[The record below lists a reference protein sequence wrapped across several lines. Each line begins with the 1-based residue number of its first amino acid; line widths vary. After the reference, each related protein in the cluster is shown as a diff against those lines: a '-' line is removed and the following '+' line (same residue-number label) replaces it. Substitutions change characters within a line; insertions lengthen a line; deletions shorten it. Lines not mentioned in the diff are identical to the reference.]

1 MTKSTTRGTISM
13 TNRKTTD
20 ETAKRKQDHIEI
32 CCNKLHEIEMS
43 VTTGFE
49 DIHFVPNAL
58 PDINFDDINLNTEFL
73 KHDFDYP
80 IFISSITGG
89 TKLAKKIN
97 TRLAKLAEKYKIGIG
112 VGSQRAALEDEA
124 NTDSFA
130 VVRQQAPS
138 VFVAANL
145 GAVQFNNDFTI
156 KHAEKAVEM
165 INADALILHLNPL
178 QEVIQPEGNTN
189 FSNLTEKIK
198 EIGKELKQ
206 PLIVKEVGSG
216 ISRDIALDLVDGGIP
231 AIDVAGAGGTSWSQI
246 EAIRAKQQGLTKQ
259 QKVGELFKDWG
270 LPTAVSTIE
279 VSKFQDM
286 VEIISSGGI
295 RNGLQAAKALAIG
308 AKLVGIALPL
318 ACLAANGT
326 EKQLI
331 NWMEQFIYELKTAMF
346 LVGAEELEG
355 LQFAPMTVTG
365 KTAEWLTVRGL
376 DEELEMINL
385 RGEDI

>member
-1 MTKSTTRGTISM
+1 MANQKVS
-13 TNRKTTD
+13 D
-20 ETAKRKQDHIEI
+20 ETANRKQDHIEI
-32 CCNKLHEIEMS
+32 CCNKLHEIEMT

-49 DIHFVPNAL
+49 DIRFVPNAL
-58 PDINFDDINLNTEFL
+58 PDINFADINLNTKFL
-73 KHDFDYP
+73 NHNFNYP

-89 TKLAKKIN
+89 TKLANKIN
-97 TRLAKLAEKYKIGIG
+97 TRLAKLAEKFKIGIG
-112 VGSQRAALEDEA
+112 VGSQRAALEDKA
-124 NTDSFA
+124 NTDSFTI
-130 VVRQQAPS
+130 VRQEAPNA
-138 VFVAANL
+138 FVAANL
-145 GAVQFNNDFTI
+145 GAVQFNNEFTI
-156 KHAEKAVEM
+156 IHAEKAIEM

-189 FSNLTEKIK
+189 FSNLTAKIK
-198 EIGKELKQ
+198 EIGKELRQ

-231 AIDVAGAGGTSWSQI
+231 AIEVAGAGGTSWSQI

-259 QKVGELFKDWG
+259 QKVGELFKNWG

-279 VSKFQDM
+279 VSKFQDRI
-286 VEIISSGGI
+286 EIISSGGI

-318 ACLAANGT
+318 ACLAATGT
-326 EKQLI
+326 VKQLI
-331 NWMEQFIYELKTAMF
+331 DWLEQFIYELKTAMF

-355 LQFAPMTVTG
+355 LHYAPMAVTG

-385 RGEDI
+385 RG

>member
-1 MTKSTTRGTISM
+1 MTKSTIREISGM
-13 TNRKTTD
+13 TNKKVSD
-20 ETAKRKQDHIEI
+20 ETANRKQDHIEI

-58 PDINFDDINLNTEFL
+58 PDINLDNINMNTEFL

-97 TRLAKLAEKYKIGIG
+97 SRLAKLAEKYNIGMG
-112 VGSQRAALEDEA
+112 VGSQRAAIEDEA
-124 NTDSFA
+124 NTDSFTI
-130 VVRQQAPS
+130 VRQHAPNA
-138 VFVAANL
+138 FVAANL
-145 GAVQFNNDFTI
+145 GAVQFNYDFTI
-156 KHAEKAVEM
+156 KQAEEAVEM

-189 FSNLTEKIK
+189 FSNLTTKIK
-198 EIGKELKQ
+198 EIGKKLKQ

-216 ISRDIALDLVDGGIP
+216 ISQDIALDLVDGDIP
-231 AIDVAGAGGTSWSQI
+231 VIDIAGAGGTSWSQI
-246 EAIRAKQQGLTKQ
+246 EAIRAKQQGLTKEQ
-259 QKVGELFKDWG
+259 RVGELFKDWG

-279 VSKFQDM
+279 VGKFRDR

-318 ACLAANGT
+318 ACLAATGT
-326 EKQLI
+326 EKELI
-331 NWMEQFIYELKTAMF
+331 NWLEQFIYELKTTMF

-355 LQFAPMTVTG
+355 LQYAPMTVTG
-365 KTAEWLTVRGL
+365 KTAEWLTARGL
-376 DEELEMINL
+376 LEELEMINL
-385 RGEDI
+385 RG

>member
-1 MTKSTTRGTISM
+1 MSKRIA
-13 TNRKTTD
+13 ND
-20 ETAKRKQDHIEI
+20 ETANRKQDHIEI
-32 CCNKLHEIEMS
+32 CCNKLHEIEMT

-58 PDINFDDINLNTEFL
+58 PDINFADVNLNTKFL
-73 KHDFDYP
+73 NHNFNYP

-89 TKLAKKIN
+89 TKLASKIN
-97 TRLAKLAEKYKIGIG
+97 TRLAKLAEKFKIGIG
-112 VGSQRAALEDEA
+112 VGSQRAALEDKA
-124 NTDSFA
+124 NTDSFTI
-130 VVRQQAPS
+130 VRQEAPNA
-138 VFVAANL
+138 FVAANL

-156 KHAEKAVEM
+156 KHAEKAIEM

-189 FSNLTEKIK
+189 FSNLTAKIK
-198 EIGKELKQ
+198 EIGKELRQ

-216 ISRDIALDLVDGGIP
+216 ISRDIALDLVDGDIP
-231 AIDVAGAGGTSWSQI
+231 AIEVAGAGGTSWSQI

-259 QKVGELFKDWG
+259 QKVGELFKNWG

-279 VSKFQDM
+279 VSKFQDRI
-286 VEIISSGGI
+286 EIISSGGI

-318 ACLAANGT
+318 ACLAATGT
-326 EKQLI
+326 VKQLI
-331 NWMEQFIYELKTAMF
+331 DWLEQFIYELKTAMF

-355 LQFAPMTVTG
+355 LHYAPMAVTG

-385 RGEDI
+385 RG

>member
-1 MTKSTTRGTISM
+1 MTKSSTRGSINM
-13 TNRKTTD
+13 TNQKGTDKT
-20 ETAKRKQDHIEI
+20 ANRKQDHIEI

-58 PDINFDDINLNTEFL
+58 PDINLDSINMNTEFL

-112 VGSQRAALEDEA
+112 VGSQRAAIEDEA
-124 NTDSFA
+124 NTDSFTI
-130 VVRQQAPS
+130 VRQHAPNA
-138 VFVAANL
+138 FVAANL
-145 GAVQFNNDFTI
+145 GAVQFNYDFTI
-156 KHAEKAVEM
+156 KHAEAAVEM

-178 QEVIQPEGNTN
+178 QEAIQPEGNTN
-189 FSNLTEKIK
+189 FSNLTIKLK
-198 EIGKELKQ
+198 EIGKKLKQ

-216 ISRDIALDLVDGGIP
+216 ISQDIALDLVDGDIP

-279 VSKFQDM
+279 VGKFRDR

-318 ACLAANGT
+318 ACLAATGT
-326 EKQLI
+326 EKELL
-331 NWMEQFIYELKTAMF
+331 NWLEQFIYELKTTMF

-355 LQFAPMTVTG
+355 LQYAPMTVTG
-365 KTAEWLTVRGL
+365 KTAEWLIARGL
-376 DEELEMINL
+376 LEELEMINL
-385 RGEDI
+385 RG

>member
-1 MTKSTTRGTISM
+1 MTKSYSEDILDMSKRIA
-13 TNRKTTD
+13 ND
-20 ETAKRKQDHIEI
+20 ETANRKQDHIEI
-32 CCNKLHEIEMS
+32 CCNKLHEIEMT

-58 PDINFDDINLNTEFL
+58 PDINFADVNLNTKFL
-73 KHDFDYP
+73 NHNFNYP

-89 TKLAKKIN
+89 TKLASKIN
-97 TRLAKLAEKYKIGIG
+97 TRLAKLAEKFKIGIG
-112 VGSQRAALEDEA
+112 VGSQRAALEDKA
-124 NTDSFA
+124 NTDSFTI
-130 VVRQQAPS
+130 VRQEAPNA
-138 VFVAANL
+138 FVAANL

-156 KHAEKAVEM
+156 KHAEKAIEM

-189 FSNLTEKIK
+189 FSNLTAKIK
-198 EIGKELKQ
+198 EIGKELRQ

-216 ISRDIALDLVDGGIP
+216 ISRDIALDLVDGDIP
-231 AIDVAGAGGTSWSQI
+231 AIEVAGAGGTSWSQI

-259 QKVGELFKDWG
+259 QKVGELFKNWG

-279 VSKFQDM
+279 VSKFQDRI
-286 VEIISSGGI
+286 EIISSGGI

-318 ACLAANGT
+318 ACLAATGT
-326 EKQLI
+326 VKQLI
-331 NWMEQFIYELKTAMF
+331 DWLEQFIYELKTAMF

-355 LQFAPMTVTG
+355 LHYAPMAVTG

-385 RGEDI
+385 RG

>member
-1 MTKSTTRGTISM
+1 MTKSSTRGIINMNNQKGTD
-13 TNRKTTD
+13 KT
-20 ETAKRKQDHIEI
+20 ANRKQDHIEI

-58 PDINFDDINLNTEFL
+58 PDINLDNINMNTEFL

-112 VGSQRAALEDEA
+112 VGSQRAAIEDEA
-124 NTDSFA
+124 NTDSFTI
-130 VVRQQAPS
+130 VRQHAPNT
-138 VFVAANL
+138 FVAANL
-145 GAVQFNNDFTI
+145 GAVQFNYDFTI
-156 KHAEKAVEM
+156 KHAEAAVEM

-178 QEVIQPEGNTN
+178 QEAIQPEGNTN
-189 FSNLTEKIK
+189 FSNLTIKLK
-198 EIGKELKQ
+198 EIGKKLKQ

-216 ISRDIALDLVDGGIP
+216 ISQDIALDLVDGDIP

-259 QKVGELFKDWG
+259 QNVGELFKDWG

-279 VSKFQDM
+279 VGKFRDR

-318 ACLAANGT
+318 ACLAATGT
-326 EKQLI
+326 EKELI
-331 NWMEQFIYELKTAMF
+331 NWLEQFIYELKTTMF

-355 LQFAPMTVTG
+355 LQYAPMTVTG
-365 KTAEWLTVRGL
+365 KTAEWLIARGL
-376 DEELEMINL
+376 LEELEMINL
-385 RGEDI
+385 RG

>member
-1 MTKSTTRGTISM
+1 MTKSTIREISGM
-13 TNRKTTD
+13 TNKKVSD
-20 ETAKRKQDHIEI
+20 ETANRKQDHIEI

-58 PDINFDDINLNTEFL
+58 PDINLDNINMNTEFL

-97 TRLAKLAEKYKIGIG
+97 SRLAKLAEKYNIGMG
-112 VGSQRAALEDEA
+112 VGSQRAAIEDEA
-124 NTDSFA
+124 NTDSFTI
-130 VVRQQAPS
+130 VRQHAPNA
-138 VFVAANL
+138 FVAANL
-145 GAVQFNNDFTI
+145 GAVQFNYDFTI
-156 KHAEKAVEM
+156 KHAEEAVEM
-165 INADALILHLNPL
+165 INADALIVHLNPL

-189 FSNLTEKIK
+189 FSNLTTMIK
-198 EIGKELKQ
+198 EIGKKLKQ

-216 ISRDIALDLVDGGIP
+216 ISQDIALDLVDGDIP
-231 AIDVAGAGGTSWSQI
+231 VIDVAGAGGTSWSQI
-246 EAIRAKQQGLTKQ
+246 EAIRAKQQGLTKEQ
-259 QKVGELFKDWG
+259 RVGELFKDWG

-279 VSKFQDM
+279 VGKFRDR

-318 ACLAANGT
+318 ACLAATGT

-331 NWMEQFIYELKTAMF
+331 NWVEQFIYELKTTMF

-355 LQFAPMTVTG
+355 LQYAPMTVTG
-365 KTAEWLTVRGL
+365 KTAEWLTARGL
-376 DEELEMINL
+376 LEELEMINL
-385 RGEDI
+385 RG

>member
-1 MTKSTTRGTISM
+1 MTKSTIREISGM
-13 TNRKTTD
+13 TNKKVSD
-20 ETAKRKQDHIEI
+20 ETANRKQDHIEI

-58 PDINFDDINLNTEFL
+58 PDINLDNINMNTEFL

-97 TRLAKLAEKYKIGIG
+97 SRLAKLAEKYNIGMG
-112 VGSQRAALEDEA
+112 VGSQRAAIEDEA
-124 NTDSFA
+124 NTDSFTI
-130 VVRQQAPS
+130 VRQHAPNA
-138 VFVAANL
+138 FVAANL
-145 GAVQFNNDFTI
+145 GAVQFNYDFTI
-156 KHAEKAVEM
+156 KHAEEAVEM
-165 INADALILHLNPL
+165 INADALIVHLNPL

-189 FSNLTEKIK
+189 FSNLTTKIK
-198 EIGKELKQ
+198 EIGKKLKQ

-216 ISRDIALDLVDGGIP
+216 ISQDIALDLVDGDIP
-231 AIDVAGAGGTSWSQI
+231 VIDVAGAGGTSWSQI
-246 EAIRAKQQGLTKQ
+246 EAIRAKQQGLTKEQ
-259 QKVGELFKDWG
+259 RVGELFKDWG

-279 VSKFQDM
+279 VGKFRDR

-318 ACLAANGT
+318 ACLAATGT
-326 EKQLI
+326 EKELI
-331 NWMEQFIYELKTAMF
+331 NWLEQFIYELKTTMF

-355 LQFAPMTVTG
+355 LQYAPMTVTG
-365 KTAEWLTVRGL
+365 KTAEWLNARGL
-376 DEELEMINL
+376 LEELEMINL
-385 RGEDI
+385 RG

>member
-1 MTKSTTRGTISM
+1 MTKSTIREISGM
-13 TNRKTTD
+13 TNKKVSD
-20 ETAKRKQDHIEI
+20 ETANRKQDHIEI

-58 PDINFDDINLNTEFL
+58 PDINLDNINMNTEFL

-97 TRLAKLAEKYKIGIG
+97 SRLAKLAEKYNIGMG
-112 VGSQRAALEDEA
+112 VGSQRAAIEDEA
-124 NTDSFA
+124 NTDSFTI
-130 VVRQQAPS
+130 VRQHAPNA
-138 VFVAANL
+138 FVAANL
-145 GAVQFNNDFTI
+145 GAVQFNYDFTI
-156 KHAEKAVEM
+156 KHAEEAVEM
-165 INADALILHLNPL
+165 INADALIVHLNPL

-189 FSNLTEKIK
+189 FSNLTTKIK
-198 EIGKELKQ
+198 EIGKKLKQ

-216 ISRDIALDLVDGGIP
+216 ISQDIALDLVDGDIP
-231 AIDVAGAGGTSWSQI
+231 VIDVAGAGGTSWSQI
-246 EAIRAKQQGLTKQ
+246 EAIRAKQQGLTKEQ
-259 QKVGELFKDWG
+259 RVGELFKDWG

-279 VSKFQDM
+279 VGKFRDR

-318 ACLAANGT
+318 ACLAATGT

-331 NWMEQFIYELKTAMF
+331 NWLEQFIYELKTTMF

-355 LQFAPMTVTG
+355 LQYAPMTVTG
-365 KTAEWLTVRGL
+365 KTAEWLTARGL
-376 DEELEMINL
+376 LEELEMINL
-385 RGEDI
+385 RG

>member
-1 MTKSTTRGTISM
+1 MTKSTIREISGM
-13 TNRKTTD
+13 TNKKVSD
-20 ETAKRKQDHIEI
+20 ETANRKQDHIEI

-58 PDINFDDINLNTEFL
+58 PDINLDNINMNTEFL

-97 TRLAKLAEKYKIGIG
+97 SRLAKLAEKYNIGMG
-112 VGSQRAALEDEA
+112 VGSQRAAIEDEA
-124 NTDSFA
+124 NTDSFTI
-130 VVRQQAPS
+130 VRQHAPNA
-138 VFVAANL
+138 FVAANL
-145 GAVQFNNDFTI
+145 GAVQFNYDFTI
-156 KHAEKAVEM
+156 KHAEEAVEM
-165 INADALILHLNPL
+165 INADALIVHLNPL

-189 FSNLTEKIK
+189 FSNLTTKIK
-198 EIGKELKQ
+198 EIGKKLKQ

-216 ISRDIALDLVDGGIP
+216 ISQDIALDLVDGDIP
-231 AIDVAGAGGTSWSQI
+231 VIDVAGAGGTSWSQI
-246 EAIRAKQQGLTKQ
+246 EAIRAKQQGLTKEQ
-259 QKVGELFKDWG
+259 RVGELFKDWG

-279 VSKFQDM
+279 VGKFRDR

-318 ACLAANGT
+318 ACLAATGT

-331 NWMEQFIYELKTAMF
+331 NWVEQFIYELKTTMF

-355 LQFAPMTVTG
+355 LQYAPMTVTG
-365 KTAEWLTVRGL
+365 KTAEWLTARGL
-376 DEELEMINL
+376 LEELEMINL
-385 RGEDI
+385 RG

>member
-1 MTKSTTRGTISM
+1 MSKRIA
-13 TNRKTTD
+13 ND
-20 ETAKRKQDHIEI
+20 ETANRKQDHIEI
-32 CCNKLHEIEMS
+32 CCNKLHEIEMT

-49 DIHFVPNAL
+49 DIRFVPNAL
-58 PDINFDDINLNTEFL
+58 PDINFADINLNTKFL
-73 KHDFDYP
+73 NHNFNYP

-89 TKLAKKIN
+89 TKLANKIN
-97 TRLAKLAEKYKIGIG
+97 TRLAKLAEKFKIGIG
-112 VGSQRAALEDEA
+112 VGSQRAALEDKA
-124 NTDSFA
+124 NTDSFTI
-130 VVRQQAPS
+130 VRQEAPNA
-138 VFVAANL
+138 FVAANL

-156 KHAEKAVEM
+156 KHAEKAIEM

-189 FSNLTEKIK
+189 FSNLTAKIK
-198 EIGKELKQ
+198 EIGKELRQ

-231 AIDVAGAGGTSWSQI
+231 AIEVAGAGGTSWSQI

-259 QKVGELFKDWG
+259 QKVGELFKNWG

-279 VSKFQDM
+279 VSKFQDRI
-286 VEIISSGGI
+286 EIISSGGI

-318 ACLAANGT
+318 ACLAATGT
-326 EKQLI
+326 VKQLI
-331 NWMEQFIYELKTAMF
+331 DWLEQFIYELKTAMF

-355 LQFAPMTVTG
+355 LHYAPMAVTG

-385 RGEDI
+385 RG

>member
-1 MTKSTTRGTISM
+1 M
-13 TNRKTTD
+13 TNQIVTD
-20 ETAKRKQDHIEI
+20 RTANRKQNHIEI

-49 DIHFVPNAL
+49 DITFVPNAL
-58 PDINFDDINLNTEFL
+58 PDINFDDINMNTEFL
-73 KHDFDYP
+73 KHKFDYP

-97 TRLAKLAEKYKIGIG
+97 TRLAQLAEKYKIGIG
-112 VGSQRAALEDEA
+112 VGSQRAAIEDEA
-124 NTDSFA
+124 NIDSFKI
-130 VVRQQAPS
+130 VREQAPNA
-138 VFVAANL
+138 FVAGNL

-156 KHAEKAVEM
+156 KHAEEAIEM

-189 FSNLTEKIK
+189 FSDLTAKIK
-198 EIGKELKQ
+198 EIGKKLKK

-216 ISRDIALDLVDGGIP
+216 ISRDIALDLVDGDIP

-246 EAIRAKQQGLTKQ
+246 EAIRAKQQGLTKK

-279 VSKFQDM
+279 VSKFQDRI
-286 VEIISSGGI
+286 EIISSGGI

-318 ACLAANGT
+318 ACLAATGT
-326 EKQLI
+326 EKQLT
-331 NWMEQFIYELKTAMF
+331 NWLEQFIYELKTAMF
-346 LVGAEELEG
+346 LVGAEEIEN

-376 DEELEMINL
+376 NEELEMINL
-385 RGEDI
+385 RG

>member
-1 MTKSTTRGTISM
+1 MTKSTIREISGM
-13 TNRKTTD
+13 TNKKVSD
-20 ETAKRKQDHIEI
+20 ETANRKQDHIEI

-58 PDINFDDINLNTEFL
+58 PDINLDNINMNTEFL
-73 KHDFDYP
+73 KHDFDFP

-97 TRLAKLAEKYKIGIG
+97 SRLAKLAEKYNIGMG
-112 VGSQRAALEDEA
+112 VGSQRAAIEDEA
-124 NTDSFA
+124 NTDSFTI
-130 VVRQQAPS
+130 VRQHAPNA
-138 VFVAANL
+138 FVAANL
-145 GAVQFNNDFTI
+145 GAVQFNYDFTI
-156 KHAEKAVEM
+156 KHAEEAVEM
-165 INADALILHLNPL
+165 INADALIVHLNPL

-189 FSNLTEKIK
+189 FSNLTTKIK
-198 EIGKELKQ
+198 EIGKKLKQ

-216 ISRDIALDLVDGGIP
+216 ISQDIALDLVDGDIP
-231 AIDVAGAGGTSWSQI
+231 VIDVAGAGGTSWSQI
-246 EAIRAKQQGLTKQ
+246 EAIRAKQQGLTKEQ
-259 QKVGELFKDWG
+259 RVGELFKDWG

-279 VSKFQDM
+279 VGKFRDR

-318 ACLAANGT
+318 ACLAATGT
-326 EKQLI
+326 EKELI
-331 NWMEQFIYELKTAMF
+331 NWLEQFIYELKTTMF

-355 LQFAPMTVTG
+355 LQYAPMTVTG
-365 KTAEWLTVRGL
+365 KTAEWLNARGL
-376 DEELEMINL
+376 LEELEMINL
-385 RGEDI
+385 RG

>member
-1 MTKSTTRGTISM
+1 M
-13 TNRKTTD
+13 TNKKVSD
-20 ETAKRKQDHIEI
+20 ETANRKQDHIEI

-58 PDINFDDINLNTEFL
+58 PDINLDNINMNTEFL

-97 TRLAKLAEKYKIGIG
+97 SRLAKLAEKYNIGMG
-112 VGSQRAALEDEA
+112 VGSQRAAIEDEA
-124 NTDSFA
+124 NTDSFTI
-130 VVRQQAPS
+130 VRQHAPNA
-138 VFVAANL
+138 FVAANL
-145 GAVQFNNDFTI
+145 GAVQFNYDFTI
-156 KHAEKAVEM
+156 KHAEEAVEM
-165 INADALILHLNPL
+165 INADALIVHLNPL

-189 FSNLTEKIK
+189 FSNLTTKIK
-198 EIGKELKQ
+198 EIGKKLKQ

-216 ISRDIALDLVDGGIP
+216 ISQDIALDLVDGDIP
-231 AIDVAGAGGTSWSQI
+231 VIDVAGAGGTSWSQI
-246 EAIRAKQQGLTKQ
+246 EAIRAKQQGLTKEQ
-259 QKVGELFKDWG
+259 RVGELFKDWG

-279 VSKFQDM
+279 VGKFRDR

-318 ACLAANGT
+318 ACLAATGT
-326 EKQLI
+326 EKELI
-331 NWMEQFIYELKTAMF
+331 NWLEQFIYELKTTMF

-355 LQFAPMTVTG
+355 LQYAPMTVTG
-365 KTAEWLTVRGL
+365 KTAEWLNARGL
-376 DEELEMINL
+376 LEELEMINL
-385 RGEDI
+385 RG

>member
-1 MTKSTTRGTISM
+1 
-13 TNRKTTD
+13 
-20 ETAKRKQDHIEI
+20 
-32 CCNKLHEIEMS
+32 
-43 VTTGFE
+43 
-49 DIHFVPNAL
+49 
-58 PDINFDDINLNTEFL
+58 
-73 KHDFDYP
+73 
-80 IFISSITGG
+80 
-89 TKLAKKIN
+89 
-97 TRLAKLAEKYKIGIG
+97 
-112 VGSQRAALEDEA
+112 
-124 NTDSFA
+124 
-130 VVRQQAPS
+130 
-138 VFVAANL
+138 
-145 GAVQFNNDFTI
+145 QFNNDFTI